1 MKCTRPNACTWPVFV
16 LVYEAMYFRYAQEKY
31 EVEEEKST
39 SPHGHCMHP
48 IQNKKKAS
56 VWKLGRQARGE
67 QQYQHHELYTG
78 QVFVSVQL
86 RLDDKTH
93 LLNLKVPERAIGIHC

>member
-1 MKCTRPNACTWPVFV
+1 M
-16 LVYEAMYFRYAQEKY
+16 
-31 EVEEEKST
+31 VEPT
-39 SPHGHCMHP
+39 
-48 IQNKKKAS
+48 S
-56 VWKLGRQARGE
+56 VWKLGRRARGE